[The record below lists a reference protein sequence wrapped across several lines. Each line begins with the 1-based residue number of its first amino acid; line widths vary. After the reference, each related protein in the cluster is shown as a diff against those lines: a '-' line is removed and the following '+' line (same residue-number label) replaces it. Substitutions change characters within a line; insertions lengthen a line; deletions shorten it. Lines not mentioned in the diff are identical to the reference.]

1 MIEIDPHALQRAAER
16 GATEEEIRSAVEGG
30 DRFPAKF
37 GRVGFRRNFQFNGIW
52 RGKSYVTKQIEAY
65 AVEEAGR
72 WIVITVVAKY
82 F

>member
-1 MIEIDPHALQRAAER
+1 MIERARER
-16 GATEEEIRSAVEGG
+16 GATQEEIRSAVQDG

-52 RGKSYVTKQIEAY
+52 RGKRYVTKQIEAY
-65 AVEEAGR
+65 AVEEDGR
-72 WIVITVVAKY
+72 WIVITIVTKY

>member
-1 MIEIDPHALQRAAER
+1 MIEIHPHALERATER
-16 GATEEEIRSAVEGG
+16 GATEEEIRSAVQDG

-52 RGKSYVTKQIEAY
+52 RGKRYVTKQIEAY
-65 AVEEAGR
+65 AIEEDGR
-72 WIVITVVAKY
+72 WIVITIVTKY